1 VPGHTFTFGKE
12 TVQVV
17 GVTNEI
23 RNPLQDPRSDQPEFY
38 RPLFSAAANGE
49 FLEAQSVSLT
59 VRCGAGCPT
68 IDAMR
73 REITA
78 TSAAVNVRAALR
90 LSDAYSEALARPRT
104 GAVVTLAFAAIGLL
118 TVAGGLFAVLSRV
131 VLRRQREFG
140 IRLAL
145 GATPQEIGRLV
156 ERNSW
161 GLGAGGLVVGVG
173 LAWVV
178 ARILAAAQY
187 QVAFADPMIWTA
199 VLVAMTLTIV
209 AAAWLPAR
217 RARTIDPLDL
227 IRDQQ

>member
-1 VPGHTFTFGKE
+1 
-12 TVQVV
+12 
-17 GVTNEI
+17 
-23 RNPLQDPRSDQPEFY
+23 
-38 RPLFSAAANGE
+38 
-49 FLEAQSVSLT
+49 
-59 VRCGAGCPT
+59 
-68 IDAMR
+68 
-73 REITA
+73 
-78 TSAAVNVRAALR
+78 
-90 LSDAYSEALARPRT
+90 
-104 GAVVTLAFAAIGLL
+104 
-118 TVAGGLFAVLSRV
+118 LFAVLSRV

-145 GATPQEIGRLV
+145 GATPREIGRLV